1 MLGLDWGCG
10 REKHRVSRGRWSPG
24 SKWIRSCL
32 EKWAFTLRVSYL
44 LINPHSDSF
53 YYQFQNYESEFAQF
67 FWLIRASLLCLVFV
81 IAFYIRNN
89 LIGQTFGIPTFGT
102 GETKHLKRNTIWN
115 QMWMLLSWKKICQMI
130 YYWPIQMSLNIQWS
144 IYLINLETQMWIH
157 MSEMWWQV
165 TFTKNL

>member
-10 REKHRVSRGRWSPG
+10 REKHRVSGGRWSPG

-53 YYQFQNYESEFAQF
+53 YYQFQNYESEFAQL

-89 LIGQTFGIPTFGT
+89 LIGQTFGIPSFGT
-102 GETKHLKRNTIWN
+102 GEQDSCDLCSFHCISCQLKITTECQPKFVNVVAKWKEKRQPGLFSFQFVTTTNSADIWC
-115 QMWMLLSWKKICQMI
+115 LVSWF
-130 YYWPIQMSLNIQWS
+130 L
-144 IYLINLETQMWIH
+144 
-157 MSEMWWQV
+157 V
-165 TFTKNL
+165 DG